1 MLRIIAILLLLTI
14 PAFAQQSSVSER
26 MLQGIIGQLVVQN
39 AKLTEQV
46 QQLTEENAELKKAK
60 PDAQHK

>member
-1 MLRIIAILLLLTI
+1 MLRIIAILLALTTTT
-14 PAFAQQSSVSER
+14 FAQQQPSVSER

-46 QQLTEENAELKKAK
+46 QKLTEENEELKKQPK
-60 PDAQHK
+60 K